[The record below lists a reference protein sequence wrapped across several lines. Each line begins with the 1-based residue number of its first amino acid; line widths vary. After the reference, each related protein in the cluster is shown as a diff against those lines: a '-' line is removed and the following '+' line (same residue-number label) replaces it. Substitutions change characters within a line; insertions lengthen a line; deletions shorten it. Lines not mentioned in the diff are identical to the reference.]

1 MIKVLITGG
10 AGFIGQNLA
19 RKLQQMNYEVSIID
33 NFSRQDGTQPED
45 LHLSDDIRLINIDLT
60 NKVELFS
67 KVDLDYEYIFHL
79 AAIVGVKNV
88 ERDSYGVLELNTKI
102 LFNTIDFAK
111 SNKSLKRFIFFSTS
125 EVYAGTLEYFSMKI
139 PTSEVTPLAV
149 SNLSSP
155 RTSYMLSKIYGEALV
170 IQSKLPF
177 LILRPH
183 NIYGPNMGFSHVIPE
198 LIRKSLLNE
207 RKSVIEVK
215 SAKHTRSFCYIDDAI
230 QQIISLSINNHTL
243 DKTLNVGNQY
253 HEISIMSLAELIF
266 NLTEKN
272 QKPKKSSDDKGSPLR
287 RCPDMKSSESIIGK
301 IEFKS
306 LEKGIKECIDWQ
318 VNLMV

>member
-1 MIKVLITGG
+1 VIKVLITGG